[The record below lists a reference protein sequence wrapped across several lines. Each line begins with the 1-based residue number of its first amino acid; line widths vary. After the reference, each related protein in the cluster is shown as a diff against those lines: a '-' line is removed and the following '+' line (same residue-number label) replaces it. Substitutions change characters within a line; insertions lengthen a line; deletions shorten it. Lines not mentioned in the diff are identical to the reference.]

1 MGLQNF
7 TVKESVSPYHKAV
20 VATTSAQDECRAI
33 YVKTAG
39 NYTLTINGT
48 DIAFDGLLQGHI
60 YPLAITKSSSA
71 NVILLY

>member
-20 VATTSAQDECRAI
+20 VATTSAQAESRAI
-33 YVKTAG
+33 YVKVAG
-39 NYTLTINGT
+39 DYTLTINGT
-48 DIAFDGLLQGHI
+48 DISFAGLLKGHI